1 MNSNTQRAL
10 GAGHRPTTVC
20 ERQANVVVPVTSVM
34 LEKLLTRAIMDT

>member
-20 ERQANVVVPVTSVM
+20 ERLANVVVPA
-34 LEKLLTRAIMDT
+34 LLFIEEIRQF